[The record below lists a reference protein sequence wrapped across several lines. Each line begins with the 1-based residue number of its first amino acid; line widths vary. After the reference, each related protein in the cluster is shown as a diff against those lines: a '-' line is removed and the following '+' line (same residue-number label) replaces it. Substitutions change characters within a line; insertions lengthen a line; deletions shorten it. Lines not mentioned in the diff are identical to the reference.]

1 MNVFIVKILV
11 AIDYDALILKYRK
24 LAIVFHKE
32 KIYEVVR
39 IK

>member
-24 LAIVFHKE
+24 LAIDIQGGN
-32 KIYEVVR
+32 KIC
-39 IK
+39 KLT